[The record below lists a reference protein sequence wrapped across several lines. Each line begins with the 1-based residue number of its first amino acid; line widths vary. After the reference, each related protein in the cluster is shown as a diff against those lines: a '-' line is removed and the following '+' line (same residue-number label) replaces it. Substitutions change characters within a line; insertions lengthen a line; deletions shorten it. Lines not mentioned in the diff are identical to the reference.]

1 MRRRTIQI
9 VTNKNIDTY
18 KDDFFKGL
26 SLSQTV
32 TSVAV
37 ILSAGGSF
45 AFFYIFLHFPMTICI
60 YLALP
65 FALPFA
71 VAGFMR
77 IHGMSPFDYMRKKR
91 KVTQTAILS
100 RRPSYVVDA
109 WQIQQELKREKDR
122 KKQERKVNRKK
133 VCLQTED
140 EIFLRIRQLERRDAY

>member
-1 MRRRTIQI
+1 
-9 VTNKNIDTY
+9 
-18 KDDFFKGL
+18 
-26 SLSQTV
+26 
-32 TSVAV
+32 
-37 ILSAGGSF
+37 
-45 AFFYIFLHFPMTICI
+45 
-60 YLALP
+60 
-65 FALPFA
+65 
-71 VAGFMR
+71 MR

-122 KKQERKVNRKK
+122 KKQKVNRKK